1 MTTSTTEQSVKAD
14 DGAPV
19 NLDQV
24 MDAVFAEAPSDPA
37 PKTEPAEPADEKS
50 VETEPATEPESVESP
65 KEPETDDKATATP
78 KGPAEYTLTP
88 EEEHLLRRNQATTD
102 DLAFYRGLT
111 VEQRNK
117 ALAPLRKAQADK
129 DRFWSLPKEERARLS
144 QDPQNQNGE
153 PSAPDTTEAT
163 LRAAI
168 ELPRGELEDIA
179 KTEGISAESL
189 AKLTSKQ
196 AALIAAK
203 LAPIVKEL
211 DANRQR
217 GAQSEADAA
226 IRSSRDEL
234 AKSYSQL
241 KDDKAWSDI
250 VNDPETVAIA
260 EAKLRMNGG
269 DRTKAIR
276 DALTLSAKI
285 RFSETNNT
293 RRQRTAETRSAA
305 LKGTSEPTGSGR
317 GSLNK
322 KGPPKNLDEA
332 MDRVFADVDD

>member
-1 MTTSTTEQSVKAD
+1 MTTSTPEQSVKAD

-24 MDAVFAEAPSDPA
+24 MDAVFAEPQGDPE
-37 PKTEPAEPADEKS
+37 PKTELAEPAEEKS
-50 VETEPATEPESVESP
+50 VEPEQAAEPENDESP
-65 KEPETDDKATATP
+65 KEPESGDKATTKAS
-78 KGPAEYTLTP
+78 AEYSLTP
-88 EEEHLLRRNQATTD
+88 EEEHLLRRNQATAD
-102 DLAFYRGLT
+102 DLSFYRGLT

-144 QDPQNQNGE
+144 QDPQTQNGE

-226 IRSSRDEL
+226 IKSSRDEL
-234 AKSYSQL
+234 AKSYGQL
-241 KDDKAWSDI
+241 KDEKTWLDI

-269 DRTKAIR
+269 DRTKAIKE
-276 DALTLSAKI
+276 ALTLSAKI

-293 RRQRTAETRSAA
+293 RRQRTAETRTAA

-322 KGPPKNLDEA
+322 KGAPKNLDEA